1 MIALARSSDPPDSE
15 GDADPSR
22 WGDVRLS
29 SLLAATAD
37 RYPSRLAFADQ
48 PNRENWGARPRI
60 AWTYANTQRITE
72 RLATALAGL
81 ELAPGAPVGIC
92 LPNGSEA
99 CVAVLAVERAG
110 YLPCL
115 LPAGWSEDVLAQAL
129 EAASIVAIICQTR
142 VAEEQPA
149 EAFCR
154 LAARYFGIR
163 FVCAF
168 GPQVPDGVIDLD
180 RAILDTTP
188 ALTET
193 NTGFLPG
200 VVTFQLRDGRVIP
213 LFRPTP
219 SSLAAAVSFLVARKI
234 DASDR
239 ILSLLAPD
247 DLRGITTG
255 LVASLITGATLESH
269 GLVDGLSFEAA
280 CRGETRTHLVA
291 PGWMEPVLAA
301 AELPESIASVVL
313 VHEAPVRFKARGD
326 LRQPATDVLGF
337 GEIAL
342 VSRARSDSGHLML
355 SVEEDGASD
364 DGTRELLRIRRD
376 EDGTL
381 HFGGTAAET
390 YDFARGG
397 VILPVEA
404 PQWRSSGF
412 KADLFAGIVIGVR

>member
-1 MIALARSSDPPDSE
+1 MIALARSSDPPESE

-22 WGDVRLS
+22 WGDVRLW

-48 PNRENWGARPRI
+48 PNRENWSARPQI

-213 LFRPTP
+213 LFRPTS
-219 SSLAAAVSFLVARKI
+219 SSLAAAVSVSRSPENRCFGSDPQPSGAGRPSRHHDRSRGLPDHRGHSREPRSRRWVVVRGGVPGQNADPSRRARL
-234 DASDR
+234 DGTCPRGGR
-239 ILSLLAPD
+239 IA
-247 DLRGITTG
+247 
-255 LVASLITGATLESH
+255 
-269 GLVDGLSFEAA
+269 
-280 CRGETRTHLVA
+280 GEH
-291 PGWMEPVLAA
+291 
-301 AELPESIASVVL
+301 
-313 VHEAPVRFKARGD
+313 RFGRPRARGSGAVQGT
-326 LRQPATDVLGF
+326 RRSQTTRHGVLGF
-337 GEIAL
+337 GEM
-342 VSRARSDSGHLML
+342 RPCQPR
-355 SVEEDGASD
+355 
-364 DGTRELLRIRRD
+364 T
-376 EDGTL
+376 
-381 HFGGTAAET
+381 
-390 YDFARGG
+390 
-397 VILPVEA
+397 
-404 PQWRSSGF
+404 
-412 KADLFAGIVIGVR
+412 